1 MIKKVEVI
9 LFNNALPLD
18 VTGPTTVLS
27 TASKLLQAEGVECG
41 YQLNYTGLDIGRVN
55 LDGDFPML
63 VDNRIGEIGDVD
75 MLLVP
80 GGLGVDAFIDTQ
92 GAVETVANA
101 AKKATRIVS
110 VCTGAGILAAAGLL
124 NGRKAS
130 THWRST
136 EKFINAYPE
145 VCFDTD
151 ALYQKDGNI
160 YTSAGV
166 TTGIDL
172 ALSIVE
178 EDWGRDLAMQVARI
192 LVVYYHRPGW
202 QTQFSPP
209 LEVQANSKGR
219 FAALHEWVLEHL
231 MYKLSV
237 EELADE
243 AGMSPRNFA
252 RVFTMETGMTPAKY
266 VEGVRLEHVRTLLE
280 AGECDFDHVAS
291 ASGFKREERMRKA
304 FKRKFGISPREYIS
318 HFAVTEEK

>member
-1 MIKKVEVI
+1 MIKKIEVI

-18 VTGPTTVLS
+18 VTGPTSVFS
-27 TASKLLQAEGVECG
+27 TASKLLQAKNVDCG
-41 YQLNYTGLDIGRVN
+41 YQLNYTGLDVGQVN
-55 LDGDFPML
+55 LDGDLPMW
-63 VDNRIGEIGDVD
+63 VTKRIGEIGDVD

-80 GGLGVDAFIDTQ
+80 GGLGVDDFIDTK
-92 GAVETVANA
+92 GAVEAVRAA
-101 AKKATRIVS
+101 AKKARRIVS

-124 NGRKAS
+124 NGRRAT
-130 THWRST
+130 THWRSA
-136 EKFINAYPE
+136 EKFTNAYPE
-145 VCFDTD
+145 VSFDTD

-166 TTGIDL
+166 STGIDL

-178 EDWGRDLAMQVARI
+178 EDWGRELAMQVARI
-192 LVVYYHRPGW
+192 LVVYYCRPGW

-209 LEVQANSKGR
+209 LEMQANFKGR
-219 FAALHEWVLEHL
+219 FAALHEWVLQHL
-231 MYKLSV
+231 TYKLSV

-266 VEGVRLEHVRTLLE
+266 VEGVRLEHVRTMLE
-280 AGECDFDHVAS
+280 AGECDLDHVAS
-291 ASGFKREERMRKA
+291 ISGFKREERMRQA